1 MADEQQY
8 RVAYIGPAP
17 LASLVAQMLTNAGL
31 DVSWDPPH
39 ERRDMQTTADTV
51 IVYYFCKGTDAAV
64 KAAVQAVRERL
75 RVRGRIDLNGGDE
88 PALALRHA
96 IEYTERE
103 APSGRGI

>member
-8 RVAYIGPAP
+8 RISYTGSAP

-39 ERRDMQTTADTV
+39 EQRNMQTTAGTV

-75 RVRGRIDLNGGDE
+75 RERGRIDLNGGDE
-88 PALALRHA
+88 PASGP
-96 IEYTERE
+96 
-103 APSGRGI
+103 PSRD

>member
-8 RVAYIGPAP
+8 RISYTGSAP
-17 LASLVAQMLTNAGL
+17 LASLVAQMLTNAAL

-39 ERRDMQTTADTV
+39 EQRNMQTMADTV

-75 RVRGRIDLNGGDE
+75 RERGRIDLNGGDE
-88 PALALRHA
+88 PA
-96 IEYTERE
+96 
-103 APSGRGI
+103 SGPPARD